1 MTENPILL
9 YSTDCKYSNSFLD
22 LLHENKTL
30 YNSFIKVN
38 INKNKKTN
46 ERSRIYIN
54 LIKEFPQY
62 IKSVPCIVLNNK
74 TVILSGNEAFAWLN
88 YTLDNLEQPPQG
100 LQPQPQ
106 QLPQGPQGPQ
116 QQPRQLESFNNFVS
130 NNLSNLNGVSK
141 TTSCENFISVND
153 FTSAQPLDIS
163 SQITTSSK
171 DLDFN
176 IEMERKK
183 QERAEMDK
191 SFDKK
196 QVA

>member
-22 LLHENKTL
+22 SLHENKTL

-38 INKNKKTN
+38 INKNKRTN
-46 ERSRIYIN
+46 KRSQIYTN
-54 LIKEFPQY
+54 LVKEFPEY

-88 YTLDNLEQPPQG
+88 YTLDNLEELPQQQG
-100 LQPQPQ
+100 RQEQRSQNQ
-106 QLPQGPQGPQ
+106 QLPQ
-116 QQPRQLESFNNFVS
+116 QPKELESFNNYVS

-141 TTSCENFISVND
+141 TMSCENFISVND
-153 FTSAQPLDIS
+153 FTSAQPLDIA
-163 SQITTSSK
+163 QMTTSSK